1 MSESTPR
8 TRAQRRRSRQ
18 IRLSITASVF
28 LAVVVVLGI
37 SLTNG
42 KASSASDSAGV
53 VRDREVATATPEQD
67 KTPGKDKPRTTST
80 PKATSTPD
88 AEVATDPQ
96 VGIAPEPTSATS
108 VNAEGGLVPVIS
120 QVKTTDRVVFL
131 TIDDGYAKDPA
142 FKDYVVANKIPLTMF
157 LVSQAAAAKPSFF
170 SSIAT
175 VKGSSIQNH
184 GVNHSSLRTLSAAGQ
199 RKQICGNAATEKKL
213 FGKAPTLVRPPYG
226 AYNQT
231 TRSVAYQCGMKAL
244 VLWSASMPSSKL
256 YYGSGTKLKPGDIIL
271 IHFRPTDGVK
281 NMKKLLGIIN
291 AANLQIGSLTDYVK

>member
-37 SLTNG
+37 SLTIG

>member
-67 KTPGKDKPRTTST
+67 KTPGKDRPRTTST

-213 FGKAPTLVRPPYG
+213 FGTAPTLVRPPYG

>member
-184 GVNHSSLRTLSAAGQ
+184 GVNHSSLRTLSEAGQ

>member
-67 KTPGKDKPRTTST
+67 KTPGKDRPRTTST

-131 TIDDGYAKDPA
+131 TIDDGYEKDPE

-157 LVSQAAAAKPSFF
+157 LVSQAAAAKPEFF

-199 RKQICGNAATEKKL
+199 RKQICGNVATEKKL
-213 FGKAPTLVRPPYG
+213 FGTAPTLVRPPYG

-281 NMKKLLGIIN
+281 NIKKLLGIIN

>member
-1 MSESTPR
+1 MSEIRSR

-28 LAVVVVLGI
+28 FAAVVVVGI
-37 SLTNG
+37 SLSNG

-67 KTPGKDKPRTTST
+67 KTPGKDRPRTTST

-88 AEVATDPQ
+88 SDMAMDPQ

-131 TIDDGYAKDPA
+131 TIDDGYEKDPA

-157 LVSQAAAAKPSFF
+157 LVSQAAAAKPEFF

-184 GVNHSSLRTLSAAGQ
+184 SVNHANLKTLSAAGQ
-199 RKQICGNAATEKKL
+199 RKQICGNATAEQKL
-213 FGKAPTLVRPPYG
+213 FGKTPTLFRPPYG
-226 AYNQT
+226 SYNQT
-231 TRSVAYQCGMKAL
+231 TRSVAYQCGMHAM
-244 VLWSASMPSSKL
+244 VLWSASMPSSRL
-256 YYGSGTKLKPGDIIL
+256 YYGGGTKLKPGDIIL

>member
-1 MSESTPR
+1 MSESRPR

-28 LAVVVVLGI
+28 LAVVVVLGM
-37 SLTNG
+37 SLSNG

-157 LVSQAAAAKPSFF
+157 LVSQAAAAKPEFF

-184 GVNHSSLRTLSAAGQ
+184 SVNHANLRTLTAAGQ
-199 RKQICGNAATEKKL
+199 RKQICGNAVAEKKL
-213 FGKAPTLVRPPYG
+213 FGTTPTLLRPPYG

-231 TRSVAYQCGMKAL
+231 TRSVAYQCGMHAMI
-244 VLWSASMPSSKL
+244 LWSASMPSSRL
-256 YYGSGTKLKPGDIIL
+256 YIGSGTKLKPGDIIL

-281 NMKKLLGIIN
+281 NMQKLLGIIK
-291 AANLQIGSLTDYVK
+291 AANLQVGSLTDYVK

>member
-1 MSESTPR
+1 MSEIRSR

-37 SLTNG
+37 SLSNG
-42 KASSASDSAGV
+42 KTSSTSDSAGV

-67 KTPGKDKPRTTST
+67 KTPGKDRPRTTST

-88 AEVATDPQ
+88 SDMAMDPQ

-131 TIDDGYAKDPA
+131 TIDDGYEKDPA

-157 LVSQAAAAKPSFF
+157 LVSQAAAAKPEFF

-184 GVNHSSLRTLSAAGQ
+184 SVNHANLKTLSAA
-199 RKQICGNAATEKKL
+199 A
-213 FGKAPTLVRPPYG
+213 
-226 AYNQT
+226 
-231 TRSVAYQCGMKAL
+231 
-244 VLWSASMPSSKL
+244 SASRFVAMRRRNRSYSERHPRFSDRRTARTTKQRDRWLISVECMPWFCGARLCPVPGCTTAVAPSS
-256 YYGSGTKLKPGDIIL
+256 SRGT
-271 IHFRPTDGVK
+271 
-281 NMKKLLGIIN
+281 
-291 AANLQIGSLTDYVK
+291 SS

>member
-1 MSESTPR
+1 MSESRPR

-28 LAVVVVLGI
+28 LAVVVVLGM
-37 SLTNG
+37 SLSNG

-53 VRDREVATATPEQD
+53 VRDREVATAAPDQD
-67 KTPGKDKPRTTST
+67 KAAGKDKPRTTST

-88 AEVATDPQ
+88 ADMAMDPQ

-120 QVKTTDRVVFL
+120 RVPTRDRVVFL
-131 TIDDGYAKDPA
+131 TIDDGYEKDPA
-142 FKDYVVANKIPLTMF
+142 FKNFVVANKIPLTMF
-157 LVSQAAAAKPSFF
+157 LVSNAAAAKPSFF

-184 GVNHSSLRTLSAAGQ
+184 SVNHPNLKTLSAAGQ
-199 RKQICGNAATEKKL
+199 RKQICGNATTEKKL
-213 FGKAPTLVRPPYG
+213 FGKAPTLLRPPYG

-231 TRSVAYQCGMKAL
+231 TRSVAYQCGINAM

-256 YYGSGTKLKPGDIIL
+256 YYGSGSKLMPGDIIL
-271 IHFRPTDGVK
+271 LHFRPTNGVK

>member
-67 KTPGKDKPRTTST
+67 KTPGKDRPRTTST

-88 AEVATDPQ
+88 SEVAKDPQ

-213 FGKAPTLVRPPYG
+213 FGKAPTLLRPPYG

>member
-142 FKDYVVANKIPLTMF
+142 FKEYVVANKIPLTMF

-244 VLWSASMPSSKL
+244 VLWSASMPSSRL

>member
-1 MSESTPR
+1 MSESRPR

-28 LAVVVVLGI
+28 LAVVVVLGM
-37 SLTNG
+37 SLSNG

-53 VRDREVATATPEQD
+53 VRDREVATAAPEQD
-67 KTPGKDKPRTTST
+67 KAGGKDKPRTTST

-88 AEVATDPQ
+88 ADMAMDPQ

-120 QVKTTDRVVFL
+120 RVPTRDRVVFL
-131 TIDDGYAKDPA
+131 TIDDGYEKDPA
-142 FKDYVVANKIPLTMF
+142 FKNFVVANKIPLTMF
-157 LVSQAAAAKPSFF
+157 LVSNAAAAKPSFF

-184 GVNHSSLRTLSAAGQ
+184 SVNHANFKTLSAAGQ
-199 RKQICGNAATEKKL
+199 RKQICGNVTKEKKL
-213 FGKAPTLVRPPYG
+213 FGKAPTLLRPPYG
-226 AYNQT
+226 SYNQT
-231 TRSVAYQCGMKAL
+231 TRSVAKECGMHAMI
-244 VLWSASMPSSKL
+244 LWSASMPSSKL
-256 YYGSGTKLKPGDIIL
+256 YYGSGSKLMPGDIIL
-271 IHFRPTDGVK
+271 LHFRPTNGVK

-291 AANLQIGSLTDYVK
+291 AANLKIGSLTDYVK

>member
-1 MSESTPR
+1 MSESRPR

-28 LAVVVVLGI
+28 LAVVVVLGM
-37 SLTNG
+37 SLSNG

-53 VRDREVATATPEQD
+53 VRDREVATAAPDQD
-67 KTPGKDKPRTTST
+67 KAAGKDKPRTTST
-80 PKATSTPD
+80 PD
-88 AEVATDPQ
+88 ADMAMDPQ

-120 QVKTTDRVVFL
+120 RVPTRDRVVFL
-131 TIDDGYAKDPA
+131 TIDDGYEKDPA
-142 FKDYVVANKIPLTMF
+142 FKNFVVANKIPLTMF
-157 LVSQAAAAKPSFF
+157 LVSNAAAAKPSFF

-184 GVNHSSLRTLSAAGQ
+184 SVNHPNLKTLSAAGQ
-199 RKQICGNAATEKKL
+199 RKQICGNATMEKKL
-213 FGKAPTLVRPPYG
+213 FGKTPTLLRPPYSE
-226 AYNQT
+226 YNQT
-231 TRSVAYQCGMKAL
+231 TRSVAYECGIHAM
-244 VLWSASMPSSKL
+244 VLWSVSMPSSKL
-256 YYGSGTKLKPGDIIL
+256 YYGSGSKLMPGDIIL
-271 IHFRPTDGVK
+271 LHFRPTNGVK